1 MFPARVSELHL
12 LQRPAGCSWQP
23 DVEDINPASVCL
35 PARSRATAH
44 LPQAH
49 LLLEEIGKLLFSLRA
64 VVLAVS
70 TLAFVIPADDSSVS
84 RCPLTRSKINSN
96 VLLPLK
102 AVTLLSSLV
111 EIVLEA
117 ERPSG
122 LIALGL
128 ELGAERRRALQLGSY
143 GFGVTA
149 VVARSG
155 TVWRLVAEEPGDG
168 AVTTAGGRT
177 EGTHNRDRTGYQ
189 LGSAGFVSTRQTI

>member
-1 MFPARVSELHL
+1 MPSHHVLSDA
-12 LQRPAGCSWQP
+12 PP
-23 DVEDINPASVCL
+23 
-35 PARSRATAH
+35 RAAH

-49 LLLEEIGKLLFSLRA
+49 LLLEELGKLHLSLRA

-84 RCPLTRSKINSN
+84 GCPVTHSKRNSN
-96 VLLPLK
+96 FLLPLK
-102 AVTLLSSLV
+102 AVTLLSSLI
-111 EIVLEA
+111 EIRLEA
-117 ERPSG
+117 KRSPG

-143 GFGVTA
+143 CFGVTA

-155 TVWRLVAEEPGDG
+155 AVWRLVAEEPGDG

-177 EGTHNRDRTGYQ
+177 EGAQNKRDRTGNQ
-189 LGSAGFVSTRQTI
+189 LGSGRVCEHTTDYVVHY